1 MGIVSGILGTA
12 GLGSLAIMLLILA
25 RFGYKLGAVTKM
37 RPYYQGYYIAIGLV
51 IIAFVT
57 RSIRVSVFWAPPDM
71 IPAVL
76 NDPIF
81 YLCAYHL
88 PLALGLS
95 LGLIITWRY
104 WSWLLK
110 ER

>member
-1 MGIVSGILGTA
+1 MGIVSGILGAA

-25 RFGYKLGAVTKM
+25 RFGHKLGAVTKM
-37 RPYYQGYYIAIGLV
+37 KPYYRGYYAAIGLV
-51 IIAFVT
+51 AAAFVT
-57 RSIRVSVFWAPPDM
+57 RFIRVSVFWAPPDM

-81 YLCAYHL
+81 YLAAYHL

-95 LGLIITWRY
+95 IGLFVTWRY